1 LTKEVQTLETE
12 LGQLKNRRIKV
23 EIDVD
28 KEKVSKEL

>member
-12 LGQLKNRRIKV
+12 LSQLKNRRIKV
-23 EIDVD
+23 EIDID